1 MTPIL
6 SLPLR
11 LEPAP
16 APGTQK
22 VRSDRTGIKGR
33 MGSGCRWA
41 CGRLFTCGGEDQL
54 CGDPPAGAEPPL
66 CKGGPP
72 ARHPWAKEER
82 LPQLSSLCVN
92 LQSRAPQPR
101 TETGTSG
108 CSMGSMPQPGSES
121 KPFTAEVWFHRVRQP

>member
-1 MTPIL
+1 
-6 SLPLR
+6 
-11 LEPAP
+11 
-16 APGTQK
+16 
-22 VRSDRTGIKGR
+22 

-41 CGRLFTCGGEDQL
+41 CGRLFDLWREGTSC
-54 CGDPPAGAEPPL
+54 AVTPPL
-66 CKGGPP
+66 GLKAPIVPGRGHRL
-72 ARHPWAKEER
+72 AILGRRRRER

-121 KPFTAEVWFHRVRQP
+121 KPSFTAEVWFHR